1 MELKELVKILEKLE
15 IPIAYNHF
23 STVQKPPYLVYK
35 VTSSN
40 NFIADNKVYKKIRKV
55 DLELY
60 TENKNEELEQKL
72 ETILCENEMA
82 FEMFETYIE
91 SEAVYQVVYEISI

>member
-1 MELKELVKILEKLE
+1 MELKELVKILEKLK

-40 NFIADNKVYKKIRKV
+40 NFIADNKVYKK
-55 DLELY
+55 
-60 TENKNEELEQKL
+60 TENALTKWEKGVKMYLSVMSFGKEQ
-72 ETILCENEMA
+72 T
-82 FEMFETYIE
+82 
-91 SEAVYQVVYEISI
+91 V

>member
-35 VTSSN
+35 VTSTN
-40 NFIADNKVYKKIRKV
+40 NFIADNKVYQKIRKV

-91 SEAVYQVVYEISI
+91 SEAVYQVIYEISI

>member
-1 MELKELVKILEKLE
+1 MELKELVRILEKLK

-35 VTSSN
+35 VTSTT
-40 NFIADNKVYKKIRKV
+40 NFIADNKVYQKIRKV

-60 TENKNEELEQKL
+60 TESKNEKL
-72 ETILCENEMA
+72 EEKLEAILCENEMA
-82 FEMFETYIE
+82 FDYFESYIQ
-91 SEAVYQVVYEISI
+91 SENVYQVIYEISV

>member
-1 MELKELVKILEKLE
+1 MELKELVKILEKLK

-23 STVQKPPYLVYK
+23 TTVQKPPYLVYK

-55 DLELY
+55 DIELY
-60 TENKNEELEQKL
+60 TESKNEELEQKL
-72 ETILCENEMA
+72 ETVLCENEMV
-82 FEMFETYIE
+82 FDCFETYIQ
-91 SEAVYQVVYEISI
+91 SEDVYQVIYEISI

>member
-1 MELKELVKILEKLE
+1 MELKELVKTLEKLE

-35 VTSSN
+35 VTSTN

-91 SEAVYQVVYEISI
+91 SEAVYQVIYEISI

>member
-1 MELKELVKILEKLE
+1 MELKELVKTLEKLK

-40 NFIADNKVYKKIRKV
+40 NFMADNKVYKKIRKV

-60 TENKNEELEQKL
+60 TENKNEELEEKL
-72 ETILCENEMA
+72 ETILCESEMV
-82 FEMFETYIE
+82 FDSFETYIQ
-91 SEAVYQVVYEISI
+91 SEDVYQVIYEISI

>member
-1 MELKELVKILEKLE
+1 MELKELVKILEKLK

-23 STVQKPPYLVYK
+23 STAQKPPYLVYK

-60 TENKNEELEQKL
+60 TESKNEKLEEKL
-72 ETILCENEMA
+72 ETILCENEMV
-82 FEMFETYIE
+82 FNSFETYIQ
-91 SEAVYQVVYEISI
+91 SEDVYQVVYEISI

>member
-1 MELKELVKILEKLE
+1 MELKELVKILEKLK

-23 STVQKPPYLVYK
+23 STVQEPPYLVYK
-35 VTSSN
+35 VTSTN

-60 TENKNEELEQKL
+60 TGNKNEELEKKL
-72 ETILCENEMA
+72 EAILCENEMV
-82 FEMFETYIE
+82 FDCFETYIQ
-91 SEAVYQVVYEISI
+91 SEDVYQVIYEISI

>member
-23 STVQKPPYLVYK
+23 STVQKPPYLVYR

-82 FEMFETYIE
+82 FECFETYIE
-91 SEAVYQVVYEISI
+91 SENVYQVIYEISI